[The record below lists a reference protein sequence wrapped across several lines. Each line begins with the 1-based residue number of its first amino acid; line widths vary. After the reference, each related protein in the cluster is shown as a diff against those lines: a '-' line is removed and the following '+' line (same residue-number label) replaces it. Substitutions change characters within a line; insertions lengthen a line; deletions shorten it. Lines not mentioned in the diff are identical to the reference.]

1 MGVGAGGVEYLKEVF
16 VELDNDVVGVK
27 VELAVT
33 KFLEEDGLVI
43 VVLLVGEFDEM
54 GLVVVLLARV
64 EDKVVVAFTPVEGD
78 VEGVS
83 MGVGVQ
89 EDDVELEFEIGP
101 PSVEVITLDVIM
113 ARGVDETV
121 SPAVEVVVGAT
132 LSLEENPGVPPV
144 VGTTYASEVGSGANN
159 EVKRVEPFETLTTVA
174 NVVGTNVGSPVTPVA
189 VEVGITSALFG
200 GVDTSTTAL
209 FGGPSTVAGST

>member
-1 MGVGAGGVEYLKEVF
+1 MGVGAAGVEYLKVVF

-33 KFLEEDGLVI
+33 KFLEDELVI

-64 EDKVVVAFTPVEGD
+64 ENKVVVAFTPVEGD

-83 MGVGVQ
+83 VAVAVQ
-89 EDDVELEFEIGP
+89 EDDAELEFEIGP
-101 PSVEVITLDVIM
+101 PSVEVITLDVII

-121 SPAVEVVVGAT
+121 VPVEVVVGAT
-132 LSLEENPGVPPV
+132 LSLEENSGIPPV

-159 EVKRVEPFETLTTVA
+159 EVKRV
-174 NVVGTNVGSPVTPVA
+174 
-189 VEVGITSALFG
+189 
-200 GVDTSTTAL
+200 
-209 FGGPSTVAGST
+209 

>member
-1 MGVGAGGVEYLKEVF
+1 MGVEYLKVVF

-33 KFLEEDGLVI
+33 KFLEEDELVI

-64 EDKVVVAFTPVEGD
+64 ENKVVVAFTPVEGD

-83 MGVGVQ
+83 MGVAVQ

-101 PSVEVITLDVIM
+101 PSVEVITLDVII

-121 SPAVEVVVGAT
+121 VPVEVVVGAT
-132 LSLEENPGVPPV
+132 LSLEENSGIPPV

-159 EVKRVEPFETLTTVA
+159 EVKRVEPSETLTTVA
-174 NVVGTNVGSPVTPVA
+174 NVVGTNVGLPVTPVA

-200 GVDTSTTAL
+200 GVETSTTAL

>member
-1 MGVGAGGVEYLKEVF
+1 MGVGEAGVEYLKVVF
-16 VELDNDVVGVK
+16 VELDSDVVGVM

-43 VVLLVGEFDEM
+43 VVLLVEEFDEM

-64 EDKVVVAFTPVEGD
+64 ENKVVVAFTPVEGD

-83 MGVGVQ
+83 MAVGVQ

-101 PSVEVITLDVIM
+101 PPVEVITLDVIM
-113 ARGVDETV
+113 ARGVDKTV
-121 SPAVEVVVGAT
+121 FPVEVVVGAT
-132 LSLEENPGVPPV
+132 LSLEENSGVPPV

-159 EVKRVEPFETLTTVA
+159 EVKRVEPSEILIIVA
-174 NVVGTNVGSPVTPVA
+174 NVVGTNVGLPVTPVA

-200 GVDTSTTAL
+200 GVETSTTAL